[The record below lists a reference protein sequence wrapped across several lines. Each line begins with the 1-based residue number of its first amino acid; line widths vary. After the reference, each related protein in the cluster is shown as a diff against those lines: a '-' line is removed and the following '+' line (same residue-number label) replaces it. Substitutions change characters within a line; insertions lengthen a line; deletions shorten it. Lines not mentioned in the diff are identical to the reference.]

1 MGQSDEAWNDAVEQ
15 LKTLGSMFTYHYQAQ
30 KGEEGAAV
38 ASEDEVKDAL
48 RTLGAS
54 IKAAFATV
62 GDAFKDPEVQAEAR
76 QTAGSFFDALGATF
90 SELGDDISKRQ
101 ERGDSPKSRSPEEA
115 VRPDASEERE

>member
-15 LKTLGSMFTYHYQAQ
+15 LKTLGSMFTNHYQAQ
-30 KGEEGAAV
+30 EGEEGAAV

-76 QTAGSFFDALGATF
+76 QAAGSFFDALGATF
-90 SELGDDISKRQ
+90 SELGDDISKRR
-101 ERGDSPKSRSPEEA
+101 ESGDSPRTPPPEEA
-115 VRPDASEERE
+115 A